1 MNIKDKIITVCRD
14 LARERGFHNI
24 NMDELANRAGVSK
37 RTVYRYFTGK
47 EAIIEATLDAFMA
60 EVAFE
65 AERLLQTE
73 KEPAQ
78 ILSGLLNYLF
88 IHGQF
93 VTNSCSFN
101 DLRVY
106 YPYLWQKIDR
116 FRLERIVSVLDFIS
130 SREESGITSEVDPR
144 IVSAVIMASIQAVLN
159 PDFVLAN
166 HLTFEETARQLSNML
181 LNGLIPRYAT
191 S

>member
-1 MNIKDKIITVCRD
+1 MDIRDKIIAACRD

-24 NMDELANRAGVSK
+24 NMDELAARAGVSK

-47 EAIIEATLDAFMA
+47 EAIIEATLDAFMT

-65 AERLLQTE
+65 ADHLLQTE
-73 KEPAQ
+73 TEPAR

-93 VTNSCSFN
+93 VTNPYSFN

-116 FRLERIVSVLDFIS
+116 FRLERLVSVLAFIS
-130 SREESGITSEVDPR
+130 SREESGIISEVDPR
-144 IVSAVIMASIQAVLN
+144 IVSTVIMASIQTVLN
-159 PDFVLAN
+159 PDFILAN
-166 HLTFEETARQLSNML
+166 NLNFEETARQLSNVL
-181 LNGLIPRYAT
+181 LNGLIPR
-191 S
+191 